1 MLSTLF
7 RRGAPGQGADVVS
20 TAIHGGA
27 AAVQKGDTLPPKDDN
42 NAGLTPLCP
51 CLKAPFGHQKVPAKP
66 FLVHILDNITH
77 KNNNLSGSDPLFF
90 AGHAELAIIA
100 IVLVK
105 IYESFQHCAAEL
117 FDSAEGEGR

>member
-51 CLKAPFGHQKVPAKP
+51 CLKAPFWHQKVHSK
-66 FLVHILDNITH
+66 
-77 KNNNLSGSDPLFF
+77 PLF
-90 AGHAELAIIA
+90 AHNYDDI
-100 IVLVK
+100 
-105 IYESFQHCAAEL
+105 
-117 FDSAEGEGR
+117 SAWFKSG